1 MVFTKTEKL
10 SDLSDWW
17 ATLAKQKCEQ
27 HTEQLITTNT
37 VLDNI
42 NINNKFI
49 LKFNPFKNLYK
60 IQDE

>member
-27 HTEQLITTNT
+27 QTAQLLTTNT

-42 NINNKFI
+42 NISNNFI
-49 LKFNPFKNLYK
+49 LIITSFKNVYK
-60 IQDE
+60 NQDE